1 MEYRLF
7 TIVRYNYGYYNT
19 HKDNVGSK
27 VQRNV
32 RVRSKK
38 QVFTLSL
45 VWLLL
50 LTFEAKT
57 TGLRTPLMLDAEKDP
72 TDFNAD
78 AIFARF
84 FP

>member
-1 MEYRLF
+1 MR
-7 TIVRYNYGYYNT
+7 TPWNPSSRGKGRGT

-27 VQRNV
+27 IQRNV
-32 RVRSKK
+32 RVINSKK
-38 QVFTLSL
+38 QVFTLVRL
-45 VWLLL
+45 A
-50 LTFEAKT
+50 FEVVSV
-57 TGLRTPLMLDAEKDP
+57 DAEKDP